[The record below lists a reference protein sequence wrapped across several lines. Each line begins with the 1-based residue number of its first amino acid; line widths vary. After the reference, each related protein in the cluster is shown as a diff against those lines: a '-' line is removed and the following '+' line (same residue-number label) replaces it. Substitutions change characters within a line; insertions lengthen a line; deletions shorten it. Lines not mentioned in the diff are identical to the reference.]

1 MGVVGGR
8 WGSVGVKWGRWKSMG
23 VGRVGGV
30 GGVVFGPTY
39 LDVVKIKELGEGAGY
54 PPVVNLCRVEA
65 GKCDMQVRIRN
76 V

>member
-1 MGVVGGR
+1 
-8 WGSVGVKWGRWKSMG
+8 MG

-65 GKCDMQVRIRN
+65 GKCDMRVRLRPF
-76 V
+76 